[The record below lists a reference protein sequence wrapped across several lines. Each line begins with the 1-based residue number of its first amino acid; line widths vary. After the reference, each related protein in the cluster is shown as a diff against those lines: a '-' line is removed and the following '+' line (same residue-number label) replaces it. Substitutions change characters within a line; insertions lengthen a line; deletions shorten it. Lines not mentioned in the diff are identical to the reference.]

1 MSNFINIDDYDASIH
16 NEILGSLTRYD
27 SNLLEICEDR
37 AIAEMR
43 CYLSGRYDCDAIF
56 NTTPGHLASP
66 SGSPE
71 GTDAPHCASPS
82 GSPEGTDPRHQLILM
97 MALDIAIYH
106 IFSIHNPMK
115 LSQLRKDRYERAI
128 EWLKA
133 VAAGTIS
140 IEGAPLAPVEVQVAH
155 QPFRIVSNSKRHN
168 HF

>member
-1 MSNFINIDDYDASIH
+1 MSNFINIEDYDASIH
-16 NEILGSLTRYD
+16 RDILDALTRED
-27 SNLLEICEDR
+27 ASLVEICEDR

-43 CYLSGRYDCDAIF
+43 CYLSGRYDCDKLFA
-56 NTTPGHLASP
+56 TAPDASAPGK
-66 SGSPE
+66 
-71 GTDAPHCASPS
+71 
-82 GSPEGTDPRHQLILM
+82 DPRHQLVLM

-140 IEGAPLAPVEVQVAH
+140 IDGAPLAAEEKQIAA
-155 QPFRIVSNSKRHN
+155 QSFRIVSNPKRHN
-168 HF
+168 HY

>member
-1 MSNFINIDDYDASIH
+1 MSNFINIEDYGASIH
-16 NEILGSLTRYD
+16 RDILDALTRED
-27 SNLLEICEDR
+27 ASLVEICEDR

-43 CYLSGRYDCDAIF
+43 CYLSGRYDCDKLFAAT
-56 NTTPGHLASP
+56 NTQYPIPNTQS
-66 SGSPE
+66 
-71 GTDAPHCASPS
+71 
-82 GSPEGTDPRHQLILM
+82 DPRHKLVLM

-140 IEGAPLAPVEVQVAH
+140 IDGAPLASEEKQIAA
-155 QPFRIVSNSKRHN
+155 QPFRIVSNPKRQN

>member
-1 MSNFINIDDYDASIH
+1 MNNFINITDYDASIH
-16 NEILGSLTRYD
+16 RDILDALTRED
-27 SNLLEICEDR
+27 SSLVEICEDR
-37 AIAEMR
+37 AISEMR
-43 CYLSGRYDCDAIF
+43 CYLCGRYDCDALF
-56 NTTPGHLASP
+56 SA
-66 SGSPE
+66 E
-71 GTDAPHCASPS
+71 GQN
-82 GSPEGTDPRHQLILM
+82 RHQLVLM

-155 QPFRIVSNSKRHN
+155 QPFRIVSNPKRQN